1 MNYDKMTDQQLIS
14 EQERLK
20 HDYQECQSIIKEAF
34 DSMLEFDKEYNAI
47 SKILEQRQNNG

>member
-1 MNYDKMTDQQLIS
+1 MTDQQLIS